1 MSLFDTIR
9 LNINVSVKIDELNS
23 LHNII
28 DLFNLKLKEYN
39 NKCLEY
45 GYIKEDS
52 IVVKKKSVG
61 YLNPV
66 IFSSIIEYKLE
77 CEAQCLKPEKGNIYV
92 AEIISINKIGIMCII
107 NYYDKHNK
115 RYSPIK
121 VIISKQRQDDDISK
135 LKIGN
140 NIHIEILGY
149 KFIKNANCIN
159 TIANVLSK
167 KKLNEVLGLKKI
179 IIGLR
184 KVEIGYEIDVEKYK
198 KHSYMVR
205 FILKDDIIRTID
217 LYIYNFIVECN
228 INNKMKNI
236 NTLYEEYNLKNN
248 KKRNINNEEESDNM
262 IVYNTILE
270 TDEYPEEE
278 TLNLDDLDSEI
289 KEDDYDEDKMNNDKN
304 NVDDLEQEDIDV
316 EDNED
321 NEEDNEEDDDEE
333 NEEEDEEEDDE
344 EKDDEENEEENDEDN
359 EEEND
364 EDKNNEI
371 KCIRNGKICKKNN
384 NSIKIKKLIKEI

>member
-9 LNINVSVKIDELNS
+9 LNINVSVKIEELNS
-23 LHNII
+23 LHNIV

-66 IFSSIIEYKLE
+66 IFCSIIEYKLE
-77 CEAQCLKPEKGNIYV
+77 CEALCLKPEKGNIYV

-107 NYYDKHNK
+107 NYYDKHSN
-115 RYSPIK
+115 RHSPIK

-140 NIHIEILGY
+140 SIHIEILGY
-149 KFIKNANCIN
+149 KFIKNAVCIN
-159 TIANVLSK
+159 TIANVVSK

-205 FILKDDIIRTID
+205 FILKEDIVRTID

-236 NTLYEEYNLKNN
+236 DTLYEEYNLRNN
-248 KKRNINNEEESDNM
+248 KNRNINNEEESDNM
-262 IVYNTILE
+262 VVYNTILE

-278 TLNLDDLDSEI
+278 TLNLDLDSEI
-289 KEDDYDEDKMNNDKN
+289 KEEDDDDDKIDNDKN
-304 NVDDLEQEDIDV
+304 NEDELEPEDIDV
-316 EDNED
+316 EEDEDEIQENED
-321 NEEDNEEDDDEE
+321 EEDDEEEEDEEDDDE
-333 NEEEDEEEDDE
+333 DEEDDNNE
-344 EKDDEENEEENDEDN
+344 NGDKDS
-359 EEEND
+359 
-364 EDKNNEI
+364 KNNEI
-371 KCIRNGKICKKNN
+371 KCIKSEKICKKDKS
-384 NSIKIKKLIKEI
+384 SIKIKKLIKEI